1 MTYISRPLSP
11 GSEAQSR
18 PSGTR
23 GSGRGKLLA
32 GLVIAGAAAS
42 VALLQARPNAT
53 PPAAPP
59 PPTVTV
65 GAPLHETV
73 ATTTEFLGQFSAVD
87 RVELRAQVGG
97 TLTSIGFKDGQIVH
111 KGDLL
116 FTIDAR
122 PYEVKLAEAA
132 AQLQSAQ
139 ARTVLTGVEL
149 WRAAQ
154 LRRSDYGSAETVDQR
169 AADQRAAEAATNS
182 AKAAMDDARLDLE
195 FSRVVSPFTGRI
207 GAHQVSAGN
216 LVSGSR
222 AGSSPTTLLATL
234 VSLDPIHLDFD
245 ISEADYLAFQ
255 RAHPGAITDT
265 PVQVSVGDDGHF
277 SRQGTLDF
285 IDNAM
290 DRGSGTI
297 HARATVPNPDLTLT
311 PGQFARVR
319 VLTGA
324 PEQVLL
330 VPAASLVPDQSR
342 ETVMVA
348 AADGTVAQRSV
359 TTGGLHGGL
368 RIVRAGLT
376 PADRVIIDGIALAR
390 PGAKVVAL
398 PGHIAP
404 DAPADSQ

>member
-1 MTYISRPLSP
+1 MTYISRPLSRD
-11 GSEAQSR
+11 SEVLSRQSAK
-18 PSGTR
+18 R
-23 GSGRGKLLA
+23 GSGGRALLA

-42 VALLQARPNAT
+42 AFLLHARPYAT
-53 PPAAPP
+53 PQVAPP

-73 ATTTEFLGQFSAVD
+73 ASTTDFLGQFSAVD
-87 RVELRAQVGG
+87 MVELRAQVGG

-122 PYEVKLAEAA
+122 PYEVRLAEAA

-139 ARTVLTGVEL
+139 AHAVLTGVEL

-154 LRRSDYGSAETVDQR
+154 LKRSDYGSAETVDQR
-169 AADQRAAEAATNS
+169 AADQRAAEAAT
-182 AKAAMDDARLDLE
+182 AGARAALDDARLDLE
-195 FSRVVSPFTGRI
+195 FARVVAPFTGRI
-207 GAHQVSAGN
+207 GAHQVSIGN
-216 LVSGSR
+216 LISGSR
-222 AGSSPTTLLATL
+222 AGTSPTTLLTTL

-245 ISEADYLAFQ
+245 MSEADYLAFQ
-255 RAHPGAITDT
+255 RAHPGAVTNT
-265 PVQVSVGDDGHF
+265 PVQVSIGDTGRF
-277 SRQGTLDF
+277 IRTGTLDF

-319 VLTGA
+319 VPTGA

-348 AADGTVAQRSV
+348 GADGTVAQKSV

-368 RIVRAGLT
+368 RIVRAGLA
-376 PADRVIIDGIALAR
+376 PGDRVIIDGIALVR
-390 PGAKVVAL
+390 PGGKVVAVR
-398 PGHIAP
+398 GHIAA